1 MKKLLAGVLLSASVL
16 GVCMYGGVGAY
27 AAPVDDQDTEVGIGF
42 TGHSPGTSG
51 DLEFKWRPDKFDF
64 GNANTVNT
72 IATDFSEDSGSNKYV
87 IISDDRVAASTN
99 EWKVTVKMSKL
110 MSGSAQLSGAVLNF
124 NAAKKAYNGTG
135 AEAPE
140 SAGMIS
146 APTAAH
152 TATVVA
158 TQSLPQDGAPVVAMT
173 DSGPTGSYKGMTA
186 MELTDIELAVP
197 ANIAQSGKQYTG
209 KVTWSLDDAI

>member
-1 MKKLLAGVLLSASVL
+1 MKKLLSGLVLSVSVL
-16 GVCMYGGVGAY
+16 GVCVLGGTAF

-72 IATDFSEDSGSNKYV
+72 VATDFSEDSGSNKYV
-87 IISDDRVAASTN
+87 IVSDDRAAASTN

-124 NAAKKAYNGTG
+124 DAEKKAYNGTG
-135 AEAPE
+135 TEAPE

-146 APTAAH
+146 AATAAH

-158 TQSLPQDGAPVVAMT
+158 TQSLPQDGAAVVAMT
-173 DSGPTGSYKGMTA
+173 DSGVSGSYKGMTA
-186 MELTDIELAVP
+186 MELTNIELAVP

>member
-16 GVCMYGGVGAY
+16 GVCVLGGTAF
-27 AAPVDDQDTEVGIGF
+27 AAIDEQDTEVGIGF

-64 GNANTVNT
+64 GNANTINT
-72 IATDFSEDSGSNKYV
+72 IATDFPEDSGSNKYV
-87 IISDDRVAASTN
+87 IISDDRVAAITN

-124 NAAKKAYNGTG
+124 DAEKKAYNGTG

-140 SAGMIS
+140 AAGMIS
-146 APTAAH
+146 AATAAH
-152 TATVVA
+152 TATVTA
-158 TQSLPQDGAPVVAMT
+158 TQSLPQDGAAVVAMT
-173 DSGPTGSYKGMTA
+173 DSGAAGSYKGMTA
-186 MELTDIELAVP
+186 MELSNIELAVP